1 MPSTA
6 AEGAAASMGR
16 QYGAGRRS
24 LSSELRGRYLTNAD
38 ALGRDPVMPLR
49 GTWWLTVL
57 GRYATRPLPFGLG
70 WPYLPVSPSTLAPL
84 GCLSRI
90 GCIVV
95 LAVGGAAA
103 YWLYGDRLP
112 SVLSRAAS
120 GAASRVT
127 GAATTASERL
137 DSKQG
142 ARIIAAQSKLA
153 ASLGLQGI
161 VVAEPT
167 GLAPVRG
174 HRSHIEYTAIARGEQ
189 AHSSTGKGLNANWAL
204 IPFMVEMKAIYEKL
218 RFDPAYHDAAYD
230 PPFSDFN
237 LIIDNHGTAVNVT
250 VAQATVRIKFR
261 RSRRIDV
268 SGIEAAVQAA
278 AKRAGVELA
287 ERREGTPPELP
298 VDHPLI
304 RLAVSITGKPVATAP
319 YGTDASE
326 LQDIAPCVILGP
338 GTIATAHTP
347 RECVALADLAAAV
360 PIFRR
365 ILSAGAAG

>member
-1 MPSTA
+1 MTQDAEAVTRLA
-6 AEGAAASMGR
+6 ADLVAIDSRSSVSNLPLADRIEAEL
-16 QYGAGRRS
+16 AG
-24 LSSELRGRYLTNAD
+24 
-38 ALGRDPVMPLR
+38 
-49 GTWWLTVL
+49 
-57 GRYATRPLPFGLG
+57 FQ
-70 WPYLPVSPSTLAPL
+70 
-84 GCLSRI
+84 I
-90 GCIVV
+90 
-95 LAVGGAAA
+95 
-103 YWLYGDRLP
+103 
-112 SVLSRAAS
+112 
-120 GAASRVT
+120 
-127 GAATTASERL
+127 ERL
-137 DSKQG
+137 DYKDSQGIAKRALVAHRGPRGGYALSGHMDTVPETGWTDPPWTPRIADGELHGLGSVDMKGPVAACIIAARGLPAHVPATLLLTADEETSKQG

-167 GLAPVRG
+167 ALAPVRG
-174 HRSHIEYTAIARGEQ
+174 HRSHIEYTGVARGEQ

-204 IPFMVEMKAIYEKL
+204 IPFMAEMKAIYEKL

-237 LIIDNHGTAVNVT
+237 LVIDNHGTAVNVT
-250 VAQATVRIKFR
+250 VAQATARIKFR
-261 RSRRIDV
+261 RSRRVDF

-278 AKRAGVELA
+278 AKRAGVELT

-304 RLAVSITGKPVATAP
+304 RLAESVTGKPATTAP

-365 ILSAGAAG
+365 VLSAGFA

>member
-1 MPSTA
+1 MKGPVAACIIAARGLPAHVPATLLLTA
-6 AEGAAASMGR
+6 DE
-16 QYGAGRRS
+16 
-24 LSSELRGRYLTNAD
+24 ET
-38 ALGRDPVMPLR
+38 
-49 GTWWLTVL
+49 
-57 GRYATRPLPFGLG
+57 
-70 WPYLPVSPSTLAPL
+70 
-84 GCLSRI
+84 
-90 GCIVV
+90 
-95 LAVGGAAA
+95 
-103 YWLYGDRLP
+103 
-112 SVLSRAAS
+112 
-120 GAASRVT
+120 
-127 GAATTASERL
+127 
-137 DSKQG
+137 SKQG

-167 GLAPVRG
+167 ALAPVRG
-174 HRSHIEYTAIARGEQ
+174 HRSHIEYTAIARGVQ

-204 IPFMVEMKAIYEKL
+204 IPFMAEMKAIYEKL

-237 LIIDNHGTAVNVT
+237 MVIDNHGTAVNVT
-250 VAQATVRIKFR
+250 VAQASVRIKFR

-268 SGIEAAVQAA
+268 SDIEAAVQAA
-278 AKRAGVELA
+278 AKRAGLELT

-298 VDHPLI
+298 TDHPLI
-304 RLAVSITGKPVATAP
+304 RLAENVTVKPAATAP

-365 ILSAGAAG
+365 MLSAAGT

>member
-1 MPSTA
+1 M
-6 AEGAAASMGR
+6 
-16 QYGAGRRS
+16 
-24 LSSELRGRYLTNAD
+24 
-38 ALGRDPVMPLR
+38 
-49 GTWWLTVL
+49 
-57 GRYATRPLPFGLG
+57 
-70 WPYLPVSPSTLAPL
+70 
-84 GCLSRI
+84 
-90 GCIVV
+90 
-95 LAVGGAAA
+95 
-103 YWLYGDRLP
+103 
-112 SVLSRAAS
+112 RAAR
-120 GAASRVT
+120 GLPAHVP
-127 GAATTASERL
+127 ATLLLTADEET
-137 DSKQG
+137 SKQG

-167 GLAPVRG
+167 ALAPVRG
-174 HRSHIEYTAIARGEQ
+174 HRSHIEYTAIARGVQ

-204 IPFMVEMKAIYEKL
+204 IPFMAEMKAIYEKL

-237 LIIDNHGTAVNVT
+237 MVIDNHGTAVNVT

-268 SGIEAAVQAA
+268 SGIEAAVRAA
-278 AKRAGVELA
+278 ADRAGVELT

-304 RLAVSITGKPVATAP
+304 RLAEGITGKPAATAP

-365 ILSAGAAG
+365 ILSAGAS

>member
-1 MPSTA
+1 VPATLLLTA
-6 AEGAAASMGR
+6 DE
-16 QYGAGRRS
+16 
-24 LSSELRGRYLTNAD
+24 ET
-38 ALGRDPVMPLR
+38 
-49 GTWWLTVL
+49 
-57 GRYATRPLPFGLG
+57 
-70 WPYLPVSPSTLAPL
+70 
-84 GCLSRI
+84 
-90 GCIVV
+90 
-95 LAVGGAAA
+95 
-103 YWLYGDRLP
+103 
-112 SVLSRAAS
+112 
-120 GAASRVT
+120 
-127 GAATTASERL
+127 
-137 DSKQG
+137 SKQG

-174 HRSHIEYTAIARGEQ
+174 HRSHIEYTAIARGVQ

-237 LIIDNHGTAVNVT
+237 MVIDNHGTAVNVT

-268 SGIEAAVQAA
+268 SGIEAAVRAA
-278 AKRAGVELA
+278 ADRAGVELT

-298 VDHPLI
+298 DDHPLI
-304 RLAVSITGKPVATAP
+304 QLAEGVTGQATGTAP

-338 GTIATAHTP
+338 GIIATAHTP

-365 ILSAGAAG
+365 ILSVGAA